1 MKIFKKIFS
10 ILFIFLLGSAG
21 MLFADWSGVMD
32 NTVNYSLGNDGF
44 DSQSFGL
51 ETFANFRY
59 QVRTREMATF
69 YASFNLVAA
78 SGTNALGLGFIFGE
92 TAIGENYAAGI
103 ELERLYFRIPGEKIR
118 TEAGLLRMSFGYSQV
133 WGSTDFLNPR
143 NPMILNARPRGV
155 LGWHSSM
162 FITDELRI
170 MAFAAA
176 PSNPLL
182 SDGGG
187 FIPGLSMDRLW
198 DTGSLLGFYAFQT
211 PNGPYKQGLHYFGLS
226 LKFDLELSFVV
237 DAHYSLNPEDING
250 LDGLSA
256 SVGFDYSFLDG
267 DLFILT
273 EYLYNGSASVTSAG
287 NGGHWLSEHFLYC
300 SALYRMDDFTN
311 FTLALMMS
319 FDDLSFRPIAII
331 NHELFQGFSMSLSAQ
346 LPLDQKSFGGSK
358 AGELV
363 EAVNGARTTFVMSL
377 GARLRF

>member
-1 MKIFKKIFS
+1 MKKYLLT
-10 ILFIFLLGSAG
+10 LFILLLSCI

-32 NTVNYSLGNDGF
+32 NTINYSVGQGGIDTQN
-44 DSQSFGL
+44 FGL
-51 ETFANFRY
+51 EAFANFRY

-69 YASFNLVAA
+69 FASFNLVVA
-78 SGTNALGLGFIFGE
+78 SGSNAQGLSLLFGE

-103 ELERLYFRIPGEKIR
+103 ELERLYFRVSGESIR

-143 NPMILNARPRGV
+143 NPLIINARPRGV

-162 FITDELRI
+162 FLTDELRL

-176 PSNPLL
+176 PANPIL

-187 FIPGLSMDRLW
+187 FIPGLSLDRLW

-211 PNGPYKQGLHYFGLS
+211 PNGPLKQGMHYFGLS

-256 SVGFDYSFLDG
+256 SAGFDYSFLEG
-267 DLFILT
+267 DLIILT
-273 EYLYNGSASVTSAG
+273 EYLYNGSASVTALG
-287 NGGHWLSEHFLYC
+287 NGGYWQNEHFLYG
-300 SALYRMDDFTN
+300 SALYRIDDFTT
-311 FTLALMMS
+311 FTLAAMMS
-319 FDDLSFRPIAII
+319 FDDLSFRPMVIV
-331 NHELFQGFSMSLSAQ
+331 NHELFQGFSMSLNAQ

-358 AGELV
+358 AGELGGSS
-363 EAVNGARTTFVMSL
+363 AFIFSL